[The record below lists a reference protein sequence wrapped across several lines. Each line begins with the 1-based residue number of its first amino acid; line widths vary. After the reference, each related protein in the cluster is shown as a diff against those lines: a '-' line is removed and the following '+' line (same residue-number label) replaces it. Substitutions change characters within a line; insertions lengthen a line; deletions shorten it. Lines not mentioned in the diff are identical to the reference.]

1 MNYKEFIDNTHKY
14 HYLIV
19 INKKVATLSS
29 GNDSS
34 KVKKECLDI
43 IKKKLKTLQNMFIVK
58 LTFNKIKKK
67 DLIADRS
74 SSLKSIGGPISIKI
88 NVFQVS
94 SKGKLKMNDNED
106 RNNQIY
112 ITDKYIN
119 KNNSINKK
127 NTHKIAYKAINRK
140 IPNDLLRVNLIE
152 KILN

>member
-1 MNYKEFIDNTHKY
+1 MNYKEFIDNAHKY

-34 KVKKECLDI
+34 KVKKECLNI
-43 IKKKLKTLQNMFIVK
+43 IKKKLKTLENMFIVK
-58 LTFNKIKKK
+58 LTLNKIKKK

-74 SSLKSIGGPISIKI
+74 SSLKSIGGPILIKI
-88 NVFQVS
+88 NVFQIS
-94 SKGKLKMNDNED
+94 SKGKLKMNDIED

-127 NTHKIAYKAINRK
+127 HIHKIAYKAINRK

-152 KILN
+152 KIFN